1 MILMYL
7 GKKVIVKNYE
17 SIKKPLK
24 SREANPFKLGV
35 KGLLYERF
43 SNFLRDVCA
52 C

>member
-7 GKKVIVKNYE
+7 GRKVIQKDYE
-17 SIKKPLK
+17 SIRKPLR
-24 SREANPFKLGV
+24 SREPNPFKLGV